1 MKKQSDADTCSLSAD
16 DGVTQINPWQ
26 KLKTFTSARIALGRA
41 GTSIP
46 TRQMLSFQLDHARA
60 MDAVHGALDLPAL
73 LGTLADSPLI
83 GKHCADKPVAVS
95 SRAQDR
101 FDYLQRPDKGRQLSE
116 SSWQKLCD
124 YRATTDTAF
133 DLAIVVADGL
143 SATAVSRHAQPV
155 IEGLLTLLEADE
167 RHWQVAPVTVVSQG
181 RVAVGDDV
189 AECLNASLVLILIGE
204 RPGLTSPDSMGMYLT
219 WQARRGARESSRNC
233 ISNVRPQGLN
243 YPEACQKAYYLMSE
257 ARNRQLTGVNL
268 KDRSS
273 TLDNNAT
280 LDQQSGSSFL
290 VAATTNTQE

>member
-1 MKKQSDADTCSLSAD
+1 MKNNAQPESVLSSQD
-16 DGVTQINPWQ
+16 DVTQPNPWQ
-26 KLKTFTSARIALGRA
+26 ELKAFTSARIALGRA

-46 TRQMLSFQLDHARA
+46 TKQMLAFQLDHARA
-60 MDAVHGALDLPAL
+60 MDAVHGALDIPAL
-73 LGTLADSPLI
+73 LGNLKDSALI
-83 GKHCADKPVAVS
+83 SQHCAGEAMALS

-101 FDYLQRPDKGRQLSE
+101 FDYLQRPDKGRQLNE
-116 SSWQKLCD
+116 NSWQALCD
-124 YRATTDTAF
+124 YRATTDTPF

-155 IEGLLTLLEADE
+155 IEGLLSLLGNDE

-243 YPEACQKAYYLMSE
+243 YPEACQKAFYLMSE
-257 ARNRQLTGVNL
+257 ARTRQLTGVNL

-280 LDQQSGSSFL
+280 LGQQSGSSFL
-290 VAATTNTQE
+290 VAAPTNTQE